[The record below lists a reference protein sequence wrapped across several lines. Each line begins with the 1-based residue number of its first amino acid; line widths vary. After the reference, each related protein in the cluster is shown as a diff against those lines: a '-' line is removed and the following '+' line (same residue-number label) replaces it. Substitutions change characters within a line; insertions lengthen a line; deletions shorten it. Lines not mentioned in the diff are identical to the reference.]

1 MIRLISDKL
10 VNLVEKNADV
20 IIGKWADNLLADPT
34 TSSFTEQKTL
44 KKVREKARAILGA
57 LGTWVSYDTDKVD
70 IGRVYAKEGIAMFRL
85 GIPLCEGIKALI
97 LLKRTIWLFVID
109 ESRFDSALELNQMR
123 ELNDRVVLFF
133 DRAEYYLIRGYT
145 EEMNRKMKKLWNLT
159 DEDTEQIF
167 FKKSFYHQ

>member
-1 MIRLISDKL
+1 MRLLSDKL
-10 VNLVEKNADV
+10 VRLIEKNSDA
-20 IIGKWADNLLADPT
+20 IIDRWIQALLSDPT
-34 TSSFTEQKTL
+34 TTSFTEKKILKT
-44 KKVREKARAILGA
+44 VQEKARTIMGN

-70 IGRVYAKEGIAMFRL
+70 VGRVYAKEGITMFRL

-97 LLKRTIWLFVID
+97 LLKRILWLFVMDKSNI
-109 ESRFDSALELNQMR
+109 ESALELNQMR

-133 DRAEYYLIRGYT
+133 DRAEYYLIRGYM

-159 DEDTEQIF
+159 DQDTEQIF